1 MESLTK
7 TILLNSHSPRR
18 KQILEQMG
26 LEVEVV
32 SSLCQETF
40 SNNLLPEQVA
50 LYLATKKS
58 EAYKGEIQ
66 QDQILLSADTIV
78 VLDNQILGKP
88 KDENKAKEM
97 LHNLS
102 NREHKVITG
111 CYMKSKN
118 KEVGFFETTQ
128 VLFDKLTDEEIDYY
142 VSTKRPLDKAGSY
155 GIQEWIGMIGIKAI
169 KGDYYNVM
177 GLPSNRVWQEIKNK
191 LW

>member
-88 KDENKAKEM
+88 KDETKAKEM

-128 VLFDKLTDEEIDYY
+128 VLFDSLTDEEIDYY

>member
-128 VLFDKLTDEEIDYY
+128 VLFDSLTDEEIDYY

>member
-26 LEVEVV
+26 LDVKVV

-40 SNNLLPEQVA
+40 SASLLPEQVA

-58 EAYKGEIQ
+58 EAYKGEIEK
-66 QDQILLSADTIV
+66 DQILLSADTIV
-78 VLDNQILGKP
+78 VLDEKILGKP
-88 KDENKAKEM
+88 KDEKEAKEM
-97 LHNLS
+97 LQNLS

-111 CYMKSKN
+111 CYMKSLN

-128 VLFDKLTDEEIDYY
+128 VLFGKLSPEEIDYY
-142 VSTKRPLDKAGSY
+142 VSTKHPLDKAGSY
-155 GIQEWIGMIGIKAI
+155 GIQEWIGMVGIKAI

-177 GLPSNRVWQEIKNK
+177 GLPSNRVWQEIKNN

>member
-26 LEVEVV
+26 LDVQVV

-40 SNNLLPEQVA
+40 SNNLSPEQVA

-58 EAYKGEIQ
+58 EAYKEEILPN
-66 QDQILLSADTIV
+66 QILLSADTIV

-88 KDENKAKEM
+88 QNEDIAKEM
-97 LHNLS
+97 LKNLS

-111 CYMKSKN
+111 CFMRSSN
-118 KEVGFFETTQ
+118 KEIGFCETTQ
-128 VLFDKLTDEEIDYY
+128 VFFDSLTEEEIEYY
-142 VSTKRPLDKAGSY
+142 VSHKRPFDKAGAY
-155 GIQEWIGMIGIKAI
+155 GIQEWIGMIGIKSI

-177 GLPSNRVWQEIKNK
+177 GLPSNRVWHEIKNNS
-191 LW
+191 W

>member
-118 KEVGFFETTQ
+118 EEVGFFETTQ
-128 VLFDKLTDEEIDYY
+128 VLFDSLTDEEIDYY

>member
-88 KDENKAKEM
+88 KDETKAKEM
-97 LHNLS
+97 LKSLS

-118 KEVGFFETTQ
+118 KGVGFFETTQ
-128 VLFDKLTDEEIDYY
+128 VLFDSLTDEEIDYY